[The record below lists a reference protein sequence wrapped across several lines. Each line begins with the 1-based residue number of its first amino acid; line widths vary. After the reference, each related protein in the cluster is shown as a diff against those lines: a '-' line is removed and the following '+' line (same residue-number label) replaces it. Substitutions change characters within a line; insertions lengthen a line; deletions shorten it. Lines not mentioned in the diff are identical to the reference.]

1 MSECDLILL
10 ASSFL
15 RDHVQ
20 VTVGVENAG
29 ATTIDQKLL
38 FVTSEEGKLLA
49 MRQLI
54 QVSFLEIM
62 NYIR

>member
-1 MSECDLILL
+1 MTSESNVFLL

-20 VTVGVENAG
+20 ITVGVENAG

-54 QVSFLEIM
+54 QVSFQKKCM
-62 NYIR
+62 T